1 MSLQRLP
8 DILKIV
14 TPILRL
20 RLGVS
25 HSLHQFPNRIVE
37 KLRGI
42 ISYMKLLNILKYSN
56 SYYSTTGIAVVHYHN
71 HRMTVML

>member
-25 HSLHQFPNRIVE
+25 HSLHLPNRIVE
-37 KLRGI
+37 KLHGI

-56 SYYSTTGIAVVHYHN
+56 NYYSTTGIAVVHYHN